1 MENEF
6 RILTFS
12 DIESSH
18 LSQSENNSN
27 LLKSPEYN
35 KTMNQIGKSQLEET
49 VPVIFTKNN
58 KEISKEQKLEIYS
71 SSEKKTYIFV
81 EGGYIG
87 KRIDNKISF
96 NNDNTISLRHCYI
109 SKIEKV
115 GFFIQ
120 DEKSTNGTYI
130 WIPQDKELFLKE
142 HMRIQLGSVMYVV
155 KKIDGN
161 IISIQSY
168 HEGYEGVTF
177 TVNGDCKI
185 GSGVGCE
192 TRFKLNKTLNE
203 VQVVLSMKYIKEI
216 KKSMMVMKPIVAEG

>member
-1 MENEF
+1 
-6 RILTFS
+6 
-12 DIESSH
+12 
-18 LSQSENNSN
+18 
-27 LLKSPEYN
+27 
-35 KTMNQIGKSQLEET
+35 
-49 VPVIFTKNN
+49 
-58 KEISKEQKLEIYS
+58 
-71 SSEKKTYIFV
+71 
-81 EGGYIG
+81 
-87 KRIDNKISF
+87 
-96 NNDNTISLRHCYI
+96 
-109 SKIEKV
+109 V

-142 HMRIQLGSVMYVV
+142 RMRIQLGSVMYVV